1 MEIWSYSSES
11 PWWVEGFNEA
21 DFENFEPKL
30 LQEIL
35 KFA

>member
-11 PWWVEGFNEA
+11 PWWVVGFNEG
-21 DFENFEPKL
+21 DLENFEPKL
-30 LQEIL
+30 EEIL